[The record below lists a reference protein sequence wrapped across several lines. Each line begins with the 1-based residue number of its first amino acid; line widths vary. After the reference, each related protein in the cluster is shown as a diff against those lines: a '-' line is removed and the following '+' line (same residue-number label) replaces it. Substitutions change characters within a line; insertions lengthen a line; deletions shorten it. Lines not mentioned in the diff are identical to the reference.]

1 MNIAEKRS
9 INPVQVGDTVRV
21 HQRIKEGEKERI
33 QVFEGTVIRKHK
45 DTDISATFTVRKKS
59 FGIGVERIFPVH
71 SPNIAKIEV
80 VKRNKVRR
88 SKLYYLRNAV
98 GKKYRLKERQPKA
111 SEQEQPKS
119 VSRDQ

>member
-1 MNIAEKRS
+1 MNIAEPRQA
-9 INPVQVGDTVRV
+9 NPVQVGDTVRV

-59 FGIGVERIFPVH
+59 FGVGVERIFPVH

-80 VKRNKVRR
+80 TKHHKVRR
-88 SKLYYLRNAV
+88 SKLYYLRGAI
-98 GKKYRLKERQPKA
+98 GKKYRLKGRQPKE
-111 SEQEQPKS
+111 SEKDQPTT
-119 VSRDQ
+119 V